1 MNAILATPFPAK
13 QGQRGEAKEET
24 HLMKN
29 SLRLLWL
36 RLLAFALDYIIISAY
51 LVALVGLSVVIARTG
66 AGPGFRAL
74 FSNPNSAE
82 LTAFLLLVLPVLLY
96 FALFESSRWQAT
108 WGKRVLGLRVVT
120 TTGARVGFLRALWR
134 NALKL
139 IPWELT
145 HACLWRIPGWP
156 FAPETPP
163 LWITV
168 GLILVWVVV
177 VVYVL
182 SLVFSRTGQT
192 LYDWLAGVRVV
203 RAKDVAALKTGA

>member
-1 MNAILATPFPAK
+1 
-13 QGQRGEAKEET
+13 
-24 HLMKN
+24 MKN

-36 RLLAFALDYIIISAY
+36 RLLAFALDYIVISLY
-51 LVALVGLSVVIARTG
+51 LAALVGLSLVLARTA

-74 FSNPNSAE
+74 FSDPNSAE

-96 FALFESSRWQAT
+96 FAIFEASPWQAT
-108 WGKRVLGLRVVT
+108 WGKRVVGLRVVT
-120 TTGARVGFLRALWR
+120 TTGARVGFARALWR

-156 FAPETPP
+156 LAPETPP

-168 GLILVWVVV
+168 GLILVWVIVAI
-177 VVYVL
+177 YVL
-182 SLVFSRTGQT
+182 SLAFSRTGQT
-192 LYDWLAGVRVV
+192 IYDWLADVRVV
-203 RAKDVAALKTGA
+203 PAKEVAMLLSDA

>member
-1 MNAILATPFPAK
+1 
-13 QGQRGEAKEET
+13 
-24 HLMKN
+24 MKN

-51 LVALVGLSVVIARTG
+51 LVVLVSVGVVIARTG

-120 TTGARVGFLRALWR
+120 TDGGHVGFLRALWR

-163 LWITV
+163 TWITV

-177 VVYVL
+177 AVYAL
-182 SLVFSRTGQT
+182 SLAFSRTGQT

-203 RAKDVAALKTGA
+203 PVKDVAALRAGA

>member
-1 MNAILATPFPAK
+1 
-13 QGQRGEAKEET
+13 
-24 HLMKN
+24 MKN

-36 RLLAFALDYIIISAY
+36 RLLAFALDYIIISVY
-51 LVALVGLSVVIARTG
+51 LAVLVGVSLALARTA

-74 FSNPNSAE
+74 FSDPNSAE

-96 FALFESSRWQAT
+96 FAIFEASPWQAT
-108 WGKRVLGLRVVT
+108 WGKRVVGLRVVT
-120 TTGARVGFLRALWR
+120 TTGERVGFARALWR

-156 FAPETPP
+156 LAPEPPP

-177 VVYVL
+177 AVYVL
-182 SLVFSRTGQT
+182 SLALSQRGQT

-203 RAKDVAALKTGA
+203 PAKDVATLRAGE

>member
-1 MNAILATPFPAK
+1 
-13 QGQRGEAKEET
+13 
-24 HLMKN
+24 MKN

-51 LVALVGLSVVIARTG
+51 LVVLVGVGVAIAQTG

-74 FSNPNSAE
+74 FSDPNSAE
-82 LTAFLLLVLPVLLY
+82 FTAFLLLVLPVLLY
-96 FALFESSRWQAT
+96 FAVFESSRWQAT

-120 TTGARVGFLRALWR
+120 TADAQVSFLRALWR

-177 VVYVL
+177 AVYIV
-182 SLVFSRTGQT
+182 SLVFSRSGQT
-192 LYDWLAGVRVV
+192 LYDWLAGVRVIRV
-203 RAKDVAALKTGA
+203 KDVAALLAGA

>member
-1 MNAILATPFPAK
+1 MNT
-13 QGQRGEAKEET
+13 
-24 HLMKN
+24 

-36 RLLAFALDYIIISAY
+36 RLLAFALDYIVISVY
-51 LVALVGLSVVIARTG
+51 LALLVGVGVTLALTG

-82 LTAFLLLVLPVLLY
+82 FTAFLLLVLPVLLY
-96 FALFESSRWQAT
+96 FALFEASRWQAT
-108 WGKRVLGLRVVT
+108 WGKRVVGLRVVT
-120 TTGARVGFLRALWR
+120 TRDARVSFLRALWR

-182 SLVFSRTGQT
+182 SLAFSRTGQT

-203 RAKDVAALKTGA
+203 RAKDVAKLQTGA

>member
-1 MNAILATPFPAK
+1 
-13 QGQRGEAKEET
+13 
-24 HLMKN
+24 MKN

-51 LVALVGLSVVIARTG
+51 LGALVVVSVAIARTG

-96 FALFESSRWQAT
+96 FAVFESSRWQAT
-108 WGKRVLGLRVVT
+108 WGKRVVGLGVVAT
-120 TTGARVGFLRALWR
+120 AGAQVSFLRALWR

-156 FAPETPP
+156 FAPATPP

-177 VVYVL
+177 AVYIF

-192 LYDWLAGVRVV
+192 LYDWLAGVRIIRV
-203 RAKDVAALKTGA
+203 KDVAALLAGA

>member
-1 MNAILATPFPAK
+1 
-13 QGQRGEAKEET
+13 
-24 HLMKN
+24 MKN

-36 RLLAFALDYIIISAY
+36 RLLAFALDYVVISAY
-51 LVALVGLSVVIARTG
+51 LVALVGLSVAIAQTG

-96 FALFESSRWQAT
+96 FAVFESSRWQAT

-120 TTGARVGFLRALWR
+120 TSGARVSFLRALWR

-177 VVYVL
+177 AVYVL

-192 LYDWLAGVRVV
+192 LYDWLAGVRVA
-203 RAKDVAALKTGA
+203 RAKEVAALKTGA